1 VGGLWRATAD
11 LVRGRAFITMLYRSS
26 QVSKVVTVVGLC
38 TVFLRLE
45 IERFLANLNLK
56 HWQIFFNLK

>member
-26 QVSKVVTVVGLC
+26 QVSKDTVVGLC
-38 TVFLRLE
+38 TVFGGWKSNDFFCELE
-45 IERFLANLNLK
+45 ELANFFDLK
-56 HWQIFFNLK
+56 